1 MKTRKYKQGLS
12 LVEMLIVVAIIALL
26 ATMVISVASR
36 IDTQTRENS
45 LESLFALLDG
55 ALEEY
60 KEFRGVFPQQ
70 PVKDFTAAAAHSEV
84 LYGQLYSVPAS
95 RKVLDRISASLVKHE
110 VDTGIVP
117 PVPEIY
123 DPWGTVLDY
132 RYVAGDNFP
141 ELVSAGPDKIFG
153 TADDITSKK

>member
-1 MKTRKYKQGLS
+1 MKTRGYKQGLS

-26 ATMVISVASR
+26 ASMVISVASR
-36 IDTQTRENS
+36 IDNQTKEKG
-45 LESLFALLDG
+45 LDSLFALLDG

-60 KEFRGVFPQQ
+60 KDFQGVFPPQ
-70 PVKDFTAAAAHSEV
+70 PVKDFTAAAVHSEH
-84 LYGQLYSVPAS
+84 LYQELYSVPAS
-95 RKVLDRISASLVKHE
+95 RKVLDKVSDSLIKHK
-110 VDTGIVP
+110 VDTGAVP

>member
-1 MKTRKYKQGLS
+1 MKTRGYKQGLT

-26 ATMVISVASR
+26 VSMVISVASR
-36 IDTQTRENS
+36 IDNQTKEKG
-45 LESLFALLDG
+45 LDSLFALLDG

-60 KEFRGVFPQQ
+60 KDFQGVFPPQ
-70 PVKDFTAAAAHSEV
+70 PVKDFTAAAVHSEH
-84 LYGQLYSVPAS
+84 LYQELYSVPAS
-95 RKVLDRISASLVKHE
+95 RKVLDRISDSLIQHK
-110 VDTGIVP
+110 VDTGAVP

-153 TADDITSKK
+153 TADDITNKK

>member
-1 MKTRKYKQGLS
+1 MKTRGYKQGLT

-26 ATMVISVASR
+26 ASMVISVASR
-36 IDTQTRENS
+36 IDNQTKEKG
-45 LESLFALLDG
+45 LDSLFALLDG

-60 KEFRGVFPQQ
+60 KDFQGVFPPQ
-70 PVKDFTAAAAHSEV
+70 PVKDFTAAAVHSEH
-84 LYGQLYSVPAS
+84 LYQELYSVPAS
-95 RKVLDRISASLVKHE
+95 RKVLDKISDSLIQHK
-110 VDTGIVP
+110 VDTGAVP

-132 RYVAGDNFP
+132 TYVAGDNFP

-153 TADDITSKK
+153 TADDITNKK

>member
-1 MKTRKYKQGLS
+1 MKTRGYKQGLS

-26 ATMVISVASR
+26 ASMVISVASR
-36 IDTQTRENS
+36 IDTQTKEKG
-45 LESLFALLDG
+45 LDSLFALLDG

-60 KEFRGVFPQQ
+60 KDFQGVFPPQ
-70 PVKDFTAAAAHSEV
+70 PVKDFTAAAIHSEH
-84 LYGQLYSVPAS
+84 LYQELYSVPAS
-95 RKVLDRISASLVKHE
+95 RKVLDKISDSLIQHK
-110 VDTGIVP
+110 VDTGAIP